1 VIILFQHTKEWE
13 LRKIVWNLPHGQKR
27 NTYHSCSNVFVPWYL
42 GITEIPSAF
51 HKAPESLYT
60 TQKEL
65 LDYHFNMPDEAWN
78 LDLESSAALFKL
90 LAKMVDVN
98 FKRTIGMVRKTWN
111 GFEEREFAM
120 QPVIEESAL
129 KLYKKDKS
137 LAIEFLTFYSN
148 SQALKSLEVAK
159 NLINRLKTYP
169 QTSEAYTEMGIFY
182 FEYGDSKFA
191 LEHLEKA
198 LEMDPKNANGK
209 RCLKWVRDMSRVE
222 NDPITLP
229 VETLE
234 KFVGDYGPRHIT
246 IRDNILYYY
255 RDGGSEFRLIPISG
269 DTFALKGINYFQLHF
284 ASDEN
289 GEVVKIIGLY
299 LDGRRDESPR
309 DK

>member
-1 VIILFQHTKEWE
+1 MTK
-13 LRKIVWNLPHGQKR
+13 IP
-27 NTYHSCSNVFVPWYL
+27 NT
-42 GITEIPSAF
+42 F

-60 TQKEL
+60 TQKDL

-90 LAKMVDVN
+90 LAKLVDVN
-98 FKRTIGMVRKTWN
+98 YKRTIEMVQKTWKE
-111 GFEEREFAM
+111 FEEREFAM

-137 LAIEFLTFYSN
+137 LAKEFLTFYSN

-159 NLINRLKTYP
+159 NLIDRLKTYL
-169 QTSEAYTEMGIFY
+169 QTSEACTEMGIFY
-182 FEYGDSKFA
+182 FEYGNSKLA
-191 LEHLEKA
+191 LGHLEKA
-198 LEMDPKNANGK
+198 LELDPENANGK
-209 RCLKWVRDMSRVE
+209 RCLKWVKDMSRVE
-222 NDPITLP
+222 NNPITLP
-229 VETLE
+229 VETLK

-246 IRDNILYYY
+246 IQDKILYYN
-255 RDGGSEFRLIPISG
+255 RDGGSEFQLIPISQ

-289 GEVVKIIGLY
+289 GEVVKIIGKY
-299 LDGRRDESPR
+299 LDGRKFESPR